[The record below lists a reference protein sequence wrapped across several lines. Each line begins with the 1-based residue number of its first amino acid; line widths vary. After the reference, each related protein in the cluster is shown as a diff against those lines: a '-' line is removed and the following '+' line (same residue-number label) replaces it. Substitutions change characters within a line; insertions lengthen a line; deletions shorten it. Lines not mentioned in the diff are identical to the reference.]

1 MRPPNLR
8 TDGAFSLLLLLLLL
22 LFDLTFHTGRRERP
36 FSLVNS
42 TTRRSDA
49 INVGGPPARL
59 LSFLFINYIS
69 LFLLLLSFAP
79 RRIYSNRMMERE
91 ILYISTC
98 SIVSIADCCCCCCW
112 LSLDDKRNL
121 QGPFP
126 SAAGL
131 DAPKVA
137 NHDILLCVCVE
148 YITKEE
154 EDGPDNLLCV
164 ISVAHDEDACA
175 SLFRPR
181 EKLFA
186 LFFSFTSSACRTR
199 ASRSRY
205 LSVRTRK
212 QKKFKVG
219 AKQDNFDRARWCR
232 PTFFFGGRFDAGSA
246 TAFWLLQTQLHAA
259 RSVSIGVK
267 TRAEFVRMATAAAN
281 RR

>member
-137 NHDILLCVCVE
+137 NHDILLCVCVCGIYYKRRRRRSGQSLVRNIRCSRRRRLRFIVPSE
-148 YITKEE
+148 GEI
-154 EDGPDNLLCV
+154 V
-164 ISVAHDEDACA
+164 CA
-175 SLFRPR
+175 
-181 EKLFA
+181 
-186 LFFSFTSSACRTR
+186 
-199 ASRSRY
+199 
-205 LSVRTRK
+205 
-212 QKKFKVG
+212 
-219 AKQDNFDRARWCR
+219 
-232 PTFFFGGRFDAGSA
+232 FFFPSPVR
-246 TAFWLLQTQLHAA
+246 
-259 RSVSIGVK
+259 
-267 TRAEFVRMATAAAN
+267 RAVPERHDHVIFLSEQESKKN
-281 RR
+281 SK

>member
-137 NHDILLCVCVE
+137 NHDILLCVCVCGIYYKRRRRRPGQSLVRNIRCSRRRRLRFIVPSE
-148 YITKEE
+148 GEI
-154 EDGPDNLLCV
+154 V
-164 ISVAHDEDACA
+164 CA
-175 SLFRPR
+175 
-181 EKLFA
+181 
-186 LFFSFTSSACRTR
+186 
-199 ASRSRY
+199 
-205 LSVRTRK
+205 
-212 QKKFKVG
+212 
-219 AKQDNFDRARWCR
+219 
-232 PTFFFGGRFDAGSA
+232 FFFPSPVRRAVPERHDHVIFLSEQESKKKIQSRC
-246 TAFWLLQTQLHAA
+246 QT
-259 RSVSIGVK
+259 G
-267 TRAEFVRMATAAAN
+267 
-281 RR
+281 

>member
-69 LFLLLLSFAP
+69 LFLLLLLLSFAP

-137 NHDILLCVCVE
+137 NHDILLCVCVCGIYYKRRRRRSGQSLVRNIRCSRRRRLRFIVPSE
-148 YITKEE
+148 GEI
-154 EDGPDNLLCV
+154 V
-164 ISVAHDEDACA
+164 CA
-175 SLFRPR
+175 
-181 EKLFA
+181 
-186 LFFSFTSSACRTR
+186 
-199 ASRSRY
+199 
-205 LSVRTRK
+205 
-212 QKKFKVG
+212 
-219 AKQDNFDRARWCR
+219 
-232 PTFFFGGRFDAGSA
+232 FFFPSPVR
-246 TAFWLLQTQLHAA
+246 
-259 RSVSIGVK
+259 
-267 TRAEFVRMATAAAN
+267 RAVPERHDHVIFLSEQESKKN
-281 RR
+281 SK

>member
-137 NHDILLCVCVE
+137 NHDILLCVCVCGIYYKRRRRRSGQSLVRNIRCSRRRRLRFIVPSE
-148 YITKEE
+148 GEI
-154 EDGPDNLLCV
+154 V
-164 ISVAHDEDACA
+164 CA
-175 SLFRPR
+175 
-181 EKLFA
+181 
-186 LFFSFTSSACRTR
+186 
-199 ASRSRY
+199 
-205 LSVRTRK
+205 
-212 QKKFKVG
+212 
-219 AKQDNFDRARWCR
+219 
-232 PTFFFGGRFDAGSA
+232 FFFPSPVRRAVPERHDHVIFLSEQESKKKIQSRC
-246 TAFWLLQTQLHAA
+246 QT
-259 RSVSIGVK
+259 G
-267 TRAEFVRMATAAAN
+267 
-281 RR
+281 

>member
-137 NHDILLCVCVE
+137 NHDILLCVCVCGIYYKRRRRRSGQSLVRNIRCSRRRRLRFIVPSE
-148 YITKEE
+148 GEI
-154 EDGPDNLLCV
+154 V
-164 ISVAHDEDACA
+164 CA
-175 SLFRPR
+175 
-181 EKLFA
+181 
-186 LFFSFTSSACRTR
+186 
-199 ASRSRY
+199 
-205 LSVRTRK
+205 
-212 QKKFKVG
+212 
-219 AKQDNFDRARWCR
+219 
-232 PTFFFGGRFDAGSA
+232 FFFLHQFGVPYPSVTITLSFCPNKKAKKIQSRC
-246 TAFWLLQTQLHAA
+246 QT
-259 RSVSIGVK
+259 G
-267 TRAEFVRMATAAAN
+267 
-281 RR
+281 